1 MNINVTHTTYSD
13 FPPIYFM
20 ELDKIEKEEQYKI
33 ENDIQNKIHLENE
46 KRPPAVDYSDSKQI
60 GIFIS
65 FIGIVLGIGGACTSC
80 NGSGLFSFA
89 GNFFGALISFILG
102 FVIGPIIGGAVA
114 YFIEKSADK
123 EYKLLN
129 ESVDEKIENLNFEKE
144 RLKEELSK
152 EIQSI
157 KNDYTKRFEDIS
169 NTVSIEKF
177 AGSKLLEE
185 KNIVNWIMDN
195 FGRYIDM
202 AQREKHIKNV
212 EIVYQFNVF
221 TDKITCSGGTFDFNI
236 QRCPELTSAIEQTA
250 LAMAIATELKIR
262 TVMTYPKD
270 VKDKDAKVSV
280 KYSYTQTNVQ
290 ANLIYTAVNG
300 NYEPVGSW

>member
-1 MNINVTHTTYSD
+1 MNIKVPHTTYSD

-20 ELDKIEKEEQYKI
+20 NLDKIEQEEIQKI
-33 ENDIQNKIHLENE
+33 ENSMAQDIAEEEQ
-46 KRPPAVDYSDSKQI
+46 KRSSSIVYLDNWTGPESANTFFIFSIII
-60 GIFIS
+60 GIICGVVTAFQWGGIFPVIFCPVVS
-65 FIGIVLGIGGACTSC
+65 VTIGWIAKHRSQQSTEKQTEKNDKIIDTNIG
-80 NGSGLFSFA
+80 N
-89 GNFFGALISFILG
+89 IR
-102 FVIGPIIGGAVA
+102 
-114 YFIEKSADK
+114 EKGKKS
-123 EYKLLN
+123 
-129 ESVDEKIENLNFEKE
+129 
-144 RLKEELSK
+144 KEELSQ
-152 EIQSI
+152 EIRI
-157 KNDYTKRFEDIS
+157 MKDEYTKKFEDIA

-212 EIVYQFNVF
+212 EVVYQFNVF